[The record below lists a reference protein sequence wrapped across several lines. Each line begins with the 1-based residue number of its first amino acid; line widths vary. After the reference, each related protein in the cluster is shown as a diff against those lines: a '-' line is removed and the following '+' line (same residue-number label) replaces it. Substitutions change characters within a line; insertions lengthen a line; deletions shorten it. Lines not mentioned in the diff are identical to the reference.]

1 MGRYLDARCRL
12 CRREG
17 VKLFLKGERCITS
30 KCAIE
35 RRKYAPGQHGQNRSK
50 LSTYGLQL
58 REKQKAKRIYGV
70 LERQFRR
77 YFAMAE
83 RMRGVTGTILLQLL
97 ERRLDNLVYR
107 LGIASSRAQARQ
119 FVRHGHIL
127 VDGRRVTIPSYLAK
141 PGQEISLAE
150 KAREFK
156 VIKDNLEE
164 AAQKRTLLPWLEWN
178 PERLTGRLLAV
189 PSREDIPTDVNEQ
202 RIVELYSK

>member
-1 MGRYLDARCRL
+1 VGRYLDARCRL

-17 VKLFLKGERCITS
+17 MKLFLKGERCTTS

-35 RRKYAPGQHGQNRSK
+35 RRNYAPGQHGQNRVK

-58 REKQKAKRIYGV
+58 REKQKAKRIYGI

-77 YFAMAE
+77 YFKLAE
-83 RMRGVTGTILLQLL
+83 RMKGVTGTVLLQLL
-97 ERRLDNLVYR
+97 ERRLDNIVYR

-119 FVRHGHIL
+119 FVRHGFIL
-127 VDGRRVTIPSYLAK
+127 VNGRRVDIPSYLVN
-141 PGQEISLAE
+141 PGEEIVVAE

-156 VIKDNLEE
+156 TIQENLET
-164 AAQKRTLLPWLEWN
+164 AASKQVMLPWLEWN
-178 PERLTGRLLAV
+178 RERWTGRLLAV
-189 PSREDIPTDVNEQ
+189 PSREDIPTPINEQ

>member
-1 MGRYLDARCRL
+1 L

-17 VKLFLKGERCITS
+17 TKLFLKGERCLTS

-35 RRKYAPGQHGQNRSK
+35 RRNYAPGQHGQNRAK

-77 YFAMAE
+77 YFALAE
-83 RMRGVTGTILLQLL
+83 RMRGVTGTVLLQLL
-97 ERRLDNLVYR
+97 ERRLDNIVYR
-107 LGIASSRAQARQ
+107 LGIASSRSQARQ

-127 VDGRRVTIPSYLAK
+127 INGRHVNIPSYLVK
-141 PGQEISLAE
+141 PGQEISVAGN
-150 KAREFK
+150 AREFK
-156 VIKDNLEE
+156 LIRENVE
-164 AAQKRTLLPWLEWN
+164 AAQQRSTILPWLEWN
-178 PERLTGRLLAV
+178 PEKLAGKLLAV
-189 PSREDIPTDVNEQ
+189 PSREDIPTEINEQ

>member
-17 VKLFLKGERCITS
+17 TKLFLKGERCVTS

-35 RRKYAPGQHGQNRSK
+35 RRNYAPGQHGQNRAK

-83 RMRGVTGTILLQLL
+83 RMRGVTGTVLLQLL

-107 LGIASSRAQARQ
+107 LGIASSRSQARQ

-127 VDGRRVTIPSYLAK
+127 VDGRRVNIPSYLVK
-141 PGQEISLAE
+141 PGQEISIAE
-150 KAREFK
+150 QAREFK
-156 VIKDNLEE
+156 IMRDNVE
-164 AAQKRTLLPWLEWN
+164 AAQQRGGLLPWLEWN

-189 PSREDIPTDVNEQ
+189 PSREDIPTPINEQ

>member
-17 VKLFLKGERCITS
+17 TKLFLKGERCLTS

-35 RRKYAPGQHGQNRSK
+35 RRNYAPGQHGQNRTK

-70 LERQFRR
+70 LEQQFRR

-83 RMRGVTGTILLQLL
+83 RMRGVTGTVLLQLL

-107 LGIASSRAQARQ
+107 LGIATSRNQARQ

-127 VDGRRVTIPSYLAK
+127 VDGRRVDIPSYLVK
-141 PGQEISLAE
+141 PGQEISIAE

-156 VIKDNLEE
+156 IIRENLEAFE
-164 AAQKRTLLPWLEWN
+164 KSGTRLPWLEWN
-178 PERLTGRLLAV
+178 PERWTGRLLAV
-189 PSREDIPTDVNEQ
+189 PAREDIPTQVNEQ

>member
-1 MGRYLDARCRL
+1 VGRYVDARCRL

-17 VKLFLKGERCITS
+17 TKLFLKGERCITS

-35 RRKYAPGQHGQNRSK
+35 RRSYAPGQHGQNRVK

-83 RMRGVTGTILLQLL
+83 RMRGVTGTVLLQLL
-97 ERRLDNLVYR
+97 ERRLDNVVYR
-107 LGIASSRAQARQ
+107 LGIAPSRSRARH
-119 FVRHGHIL
+119 FVRHGHIF
-127 VDGRRVTIPSYLAK
+127 VDGRRVAIPSYLVK
-141 PGQEISLAE
+141 PGQEISIAD
-150 KAREFK
+150 KARDFK
-156 VIKDNLEE
+156 IIRDNIEA
-164 AAQKRTLLPWLEWN
+164 AAQKAAPLPWLEWN
-178 PERLTGRLLAV
+178 PERWTGRLLAV
-189 PSREDIPTDVNEQ
+189 PAREDIPTLVNEQ